1 MAGKLISITYLTV
14 LALISNSLS
23 NDLVQASFNTVSN
36 GVVRIELE
44 RKLLT

>member
-1 MAGKLISITYLTV
+1 MAGKLISTTILSIM
-14 LALISNSLS
+14 ALISNSLS

-44 RKLLT
+44 RKIIQ